1 MKLIE
6 CHFNKYII
14 ISLLMMPG
22 SLSHPGSLS
31 SALVSVHSTGLSN
44 EVRATSPG
52 CGDHSQTP
60 VLLGPGPS
68 LWMSLLWMVSLWTG

>member
-1 MKLIE
+1 MVCVNL
-6 CHFNKYII
+6 
-14 ISLLMMPG
+14 SLTFSYDPI
-22 SLSHPGSLS
+22 SHPDSLS

-68 LWMSLLWMVSLWTG
+68 LWLPLLWMVSLWTG